1 MFNLVPVLNRV
12 MRLLVTCTHIYYVR
26 HSFSGGATREPRSGP
41 ERPET
46 ASPAAPNRDAIQAAS
61 RPSVTRGGFRA
72 SRFARTLQ
80 ALWAGCDNPKTA
92 MQRQPPNPKRDSGRL
107 AAKRYGG
114 RLRRS
119 SGLRGSH
126 NRPRGESSCFLTMRM
141 LLPKAYHTLCAICWT
156 PKEEKA

>member
-1 MFNLVPVLNRV
+1 ML
-12 MRLLVTCTHIYYVR
+12 RLLVTRTHNHDR

-80 ALWAGCDNPKTA
+80 ALWAGCDNPKTV

-119 SGLRGSH
+119 SGLRGRIPARAANLVKKDH
-126 NRPRGESSCFLTMRM
+126 NLGPRL
-141 LLPKAYHTLCAICWT
+141 
-156 PKEEKA
+156 